1 MEGWKNG
8 YINEQCERKN
18 GYINEL
24 LKEGWVYQCTRWKE
38 GRMDILMNY

>member
-1 MEGWKNG
+1 MNRMEG
-8 YINEQCERKN
+8 RKD

-24 LKEGWVYQCTRWKE
+24 LKEAWVYQCTRWKE